1 MIAVRITLDVLPEKQ
16 LEVLQTLLSMIKPV
30 GMEHGCKS
38 YNICGDIQDKNR
50 FCLFEEWET
59 SEDLDHHMKS
69 LRFKV
74 LLGTKTLLR
83 KPLRIR
89 IYTVGRIQGMEAIEA
104 IRTKE
109 VLDN

>member
-16 LEVLQTLLSMIKPV
+16 LELMQTLFSLIKPV
-30 GMEHGCKS
+30 GKEHGCKL
-38 YNICGDIQDKNR
+38 YKVYRDIKDENS

-59 SEDLDHHMKS
+59 REDLEQHIKN

-83 KPLRIR
+83 KPPEIR
-89 IYTVGRIQGMEAIEA
+89 IYSVSRTQGMEAVMA
-104 IRTKE
+104 IRTKD
-109 VLDN
+109 VP

>member
-1 MIAVRITLDVLPEKQ
+1 MIAVRISLDVLPEKQ
-16 LEVLQTLLSMIKPV
+16 LEVMQTLFSLIKPV
-30 GMEHGCKS
+30 SKEPGCKS
-38 YNICGDIQDKNR
+38 YKVCRDITDKNS

-59 SEDLDHHMKS
+59 REDLDHHVKT

-83 KPLRIR
+83 KPPEIR
-89 IYTVGRIQGMEAIEA
+89 IYTVSRTQGMEAVEA

-109 VLDN
+109 V

>member
-16 LEVLQTLLSMIKPV
+16 LELIQTLFTLIKPV
-30 GMEHGCKS
+30 GKEHGCKI
-38 YNICGDIQDKNR
+38 YKVYRDIKDENN

-59 SEDLDHHMKS
+59 REDLEQHIKT

-83 KPLRIR
+83 KPPEIR
-89 IYTVGRIQGMEAIEA
+89 IYTVSKTQGMEAVMA

-109 VLDN
+109 IL

>member
-16 LEVLQTLLSMIKPV
+16 LEVMQTLFSLVKPV
-30 GMEHGCKS
+30 GKEKGCKT
-38 YNICGDIQDKNR
+38 YKVCCDIKDKNS

-59 SEDLDHHMKS
+59 REDLDLHVKT

-83 KPLRIR
+83 KPPEIR
-89 IYTVGRIQGMEAIEA
+89 IYTVSRTRGMEAVEA
-104 IRTKE
+104 IRTKD
-109 VLDN
+109 VR